1 MTAKD
6 FRAICWAKPGWGS
19 VLTTN
24 EFSEIG
30 CAVVDNRQRIHRA
43 LLLLEMIEDDD
54 GTMLRPVSHWLFA
67 LDAASKEMGTRL

>member
-1 MTAKD
+1 MSD
-6 FRAICWAKPGWGS
+6 SSQSPLCRECGH
-19 VLTTN
+19 
-24 EFSEIG
+24 E
-30 CAVVDNRQRIHRA
+30 RQRIHRA